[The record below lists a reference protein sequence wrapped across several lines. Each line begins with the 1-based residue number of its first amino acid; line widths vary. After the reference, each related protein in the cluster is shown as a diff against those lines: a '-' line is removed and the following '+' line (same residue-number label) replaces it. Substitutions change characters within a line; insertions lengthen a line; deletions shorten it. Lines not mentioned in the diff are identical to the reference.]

1 MVQTMEEEKIF
12 RKEKVLILITLSYEL
27 DTQIHDYDNYWN
39 NIYQQV
45 GKIDEL
51 IKKFNEKTGLLK

>member
-45 GKIDEL
+45 GKMDEL